1 MNPKKYP
8 LLFVDIETTHLSS
21 GTGEII
27 EIAIIRENEK
37 GVVETFYSK
46 VKPVHIHTA
55 SPRALEINHYN
66 AHEWKNAPTWKEIAP
81 VVAKWLNYG
90 VIVGHNVS
98 FDWNFIDHHCRI
110 ARTEKRISFS
120 KIDTQTLCWEHLP
133 TRGVSMD
140 KMRKF
145 FGWSFDRAHTA
156 LKDAEDCR
164 RLYHTLNRATWFNR
178 LKWKCKYYFQSF
190 RRDDG

>member
-27 EIAIIRENEK
+27 EIAIIRENEI
-37 GVVETFYSK
+37 GETEQFYSK

-66 AHEWKNAPTWKEIAP
+66 EHEWKDAPTWKEIAP
-81 VVAKWLNYG
+81 VVAKWLHYG

-98 FDWNFIDHHCRI
+98 FDWNYIDHHCRI
-110 ARTEKRISFS
+110 ARVDQRITFS
-120 KIDTQTLCWEHLP
+120 KIDTHSLCWEHLRRSAAFLVLETP
-133 TRGVSMD
+133 LT
-140 KMRKF
+140 F
-145 FGWSFDRAHTA
+145 LILYPFDVLRIGIVAPDFLFNTFQ
-156 LKDAEDCR
+156 LF
-164 RLYHTLNRATWFNR
+164 TLMNDSIFNDVE
-178 LKWKCKYYFQSF
+178 LF
-190 RRDDG
+190 